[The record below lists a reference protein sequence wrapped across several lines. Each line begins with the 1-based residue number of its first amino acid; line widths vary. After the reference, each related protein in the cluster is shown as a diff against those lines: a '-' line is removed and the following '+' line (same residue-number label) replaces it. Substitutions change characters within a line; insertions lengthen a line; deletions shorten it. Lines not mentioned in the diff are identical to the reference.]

1 MKTPQEVETVYP
13 ASIPGCVLHV
23 EMDVGEKVLGDEAEK
38 EVLLQ
43 VTNIFGF
50 QDRDTI
56 KQEIRSRILQ
66 QKPPYRVYDYYHETG
81 FWRGVATS
89 AIFENATLVV
99 IAINALWIA
108 IDTDW
113 NTADDLME
121 ADSVDISCFRVS
133 IVHSVCPV
141 LGVSHACQCQAH
153 PVFQVAEH
161 AFCIYFSCEWIVRF
175 MSFKRKFNSLKD
187 PWFVFDSFLVATM
200 VVETWGIPILKAA
213 TGLSGNIGPTAVL
226 RLLRLLRLSRLV
238 RMLRSL
244 PELMILVK
252 GMVTAMKSVVYVFG
266 LLAIITYIYGIALTQ
281 LSAGFEFHDLYF
293 TSVGVSM
300 YSLLIYATFLD
311 NLADFCDAIRAESL
325 PCLFIVFTFVG
336 LAAMTMMNMLIG
348 VLCEVVSSVAAAENE
363 ERMTVTVVEKMRE
376 VLAAVDADN
385 NGSISYKE
393 FLLICHQPAALQALK
408 EVGIDPVGMIDFAET
423 LFIQDGVA
431 IEMTFEKFM
440 GMLLDLRE
448 SNCARVKD
456 IMNLYNQIQPE
467 MKAAQKDMQEI
478 KDRTATMEE
487 ACIDMLIEIRK
498 LAREEVYK

>member
-38 EVLLQ
+38 EARLRHHALE
-43 VTNIFGF
+43 
-50 QDRDTI
+50 DRDTI

-121 ADSVDISCFRVS
+121 
-133 IVHSVCPV
+133 
-141 LGVSHACQCQAH
+141 AH